1 MLKKAVVYT
10 GAGLVGLGALFF
22 VANRP
27 ISEFFSYVRAGAS
40 TTVKSIENEI
50 PEVPPR
56 SASHGV
62 RGTFV
67 TEGDR
72 LHGRVAHWSPVFVR
86 AVVDPDLQYGGQ

>member
-10 GAGLVGLGALFF
+10 GAAIVSLGALFF

-27 ISEFFSYVRAGAS
+27 ISEFFGYVRAGAS

-56 SASHGV
+56 RASHDV
-62 RGTFV
+62 RGTLV
-67 TEGDR
+67 TEDDR
-72 LHGRVAHWSPVFVR
+72 LHRRVAHWSPIFVR
-86 AVVDPDLQYGGQ
+86 AVVDPDLQYGG